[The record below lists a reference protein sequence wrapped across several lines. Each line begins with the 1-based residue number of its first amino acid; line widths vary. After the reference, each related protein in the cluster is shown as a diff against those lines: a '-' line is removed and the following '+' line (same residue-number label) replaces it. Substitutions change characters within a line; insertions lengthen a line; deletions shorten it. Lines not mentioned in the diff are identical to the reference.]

1 MFDISNISE
10 TSANIFEHL
19 KNAVTEPANWI
30 QVALIVFSMGIGWAV
45 RKRFAPRLIHWIDR
59 SGLNFRIRQTL
70 KSLTK
75 LILQVVAVFLI
86 GIFLKIQTI
95 GSFSG
100 STSVESVSINLL
112 MAWIVI
118 RSAAQIIENS
128 FARQTVV
135 ITAWAIAALSI
146 VGLLDETVT
155 LLEGIG
161 FSIGDSQVTAL
172 AVIKAVILIFAL
184 LYAALFLATLLDR
197 RMSKASSLTPS
208 SRVLITKILR
218 VALIATGLLLG
229 ITSAG
234 VDLSLLA
241 VFGGALGLGIGF
253 GLQKGVSNLFSGI
266 LLLLDKSINPG
277 DIIELQNGVFGW
289 INEMGARYT
298 SVVTRDNKSFLIPNE
313 DFITQQVIN
322 WSHGDTLVRMEVDFG
337 VHYASDPH
345 VVRKI
350 AAEVAVLPDRV
361 VSDPAPVCHLSEF
374 ADSSLNFKLRFWI
387 TDAEEGVTNVKGQVL
402 LGLWDAFKENNI
414 QIPYPHREIYIRNEK
429 AQF

>member
-10 TSANIFEHL
+10 TSENIFEHL

-45 RKRFAPRLIHWIDR
+45 RKRFAPRLIHWVDR

-86 GIFLKIQTI
+86 GIFLKIQTV
-95 GSFSG
+95 GNFAG

-118 RSAAQIIENS
+118 RSAAQIIGNS

-146 VGLLDETVT
+146 VGLLDETVA

-172 AVIKAVILIFAL
+172 AVIKAVILIFTL

-218 VALIATGLLLG
+218 VFLIGMGLLIG

-298 SVVTRDNKSFLIPNE
+298 SVVTRDNKSYLIPNE

-322 WSHGDTLVRMEVDFG
+322 WSHSDTLVRMEVEFG

-350 AAEVAVLPDRV
+350 ASEVAVLPDRV
-361 VSDPAPVCHLSEF
+361 VNDPAPVCHLSEF
-374 ADSSLNFKLRFWI
+374 GDSSLNFKLRFWI

-414 QIPYPHREIYIRNEK
+414 KIPYPHREIYIRNEK
-429 AQF
+429 TEF